1 MLNCKRYSFP
11 GLQND
16 CLHTC
21 SLLGVGFYVIFGPFW
36 GDQCVGQSHPGK
48 SVSNRSGLFQLGA
61 ARYLSL
67 RGAGDHW
74 KTVITVL
81 SCPFSQSC
89 RTGGLHSYHGTT
101 VFPVS
106 VGWTH
111 RCWRCRSI
119 ECQALGGSMPDMA
132 MGLLWAGDWRPG
144 CFELLDMPII
154 RLVKGSA
161 HQQRSNIPPFYTIFS
176 EHTNKGRIFLPSIP
190 FSQRNSAEF
199 WMLGSAS

>member
-1 MLNCKRYSFP
+1 MSCGALMLNCKRYSFP

-81 SCPFSQSC
+81 SASHVGQEDYIHITGLPFSPFLWVERIVAGDAAALSAKPWVGQC
-89 RTGGLHSYHGTT
+89 RTWPWGCFGLVTGGLGASNC
-101 VFPVS
+101 
-106 VGWTH
+106 WT
-111 RCWRCRSI
+111 CR
-119 ECQALGGSMPDMA
+119 
-132 MGLLWAGDWRPG
+132 
-144 CFELLDMPII
+144 
-154 RLVKGSA
+154 
-161 HQQRSNIPPFYTIFS
+161 
-176 EHTNKGRIFLPSIP
+176 
-190 FSQRNSAEF
+190 
-199 WMLGSAS
+199 